1 MADWDDD
8 DFNDDGSEL
17 VKQLRKQLKEKT
29 AALKERDE
37 RLSVLEPQV
46 RANSLTSILSEL
58 NIKDPR
64 VAKLMPKDLDVT
76 KENVESWLG
85 EYGDLFNIKT
95 EETPGA
101 SEAQEQRTDGEQQGS
116 TDQQDWQR
124 FQSQSNAVGATT
136 PDTDSQQMALLQRA
150 NEASGGNVDKYFAM
164 LRGEIPI
171 PS

>member
-8 DFNDDGSEL
+8 DNFEDGTEL

-29 AALKERDE
+29 AALKEREE
-37 RLSVLEPQV
+37 RLAELEPQV

-58 NIKDPR
+58 NVKDPR
-64 VAKLMPKDLDVT
+64 VARLMPKEIDVT

-95 EETPGA
+95 GETEGA
-101 SEAQEQRTDGEQQGS
+101 ESASATTDTTNTGS
-116 TDQQDWQR
+116 TEQQDWQR
-124 FQSQSNAVGATT
+124 FQAQSQAAGAAA
-136 PDTDSQQMALLQRA
+136 PDTESNQIAMLQRA

-171 PS
+171 PN